1 MWEIYTLGKLPYE
14 RLNNTEIVDHVTR
27 GVRLY
32 RPQPANDKVY
42 GIMSSCWTDVSKV
55 VNLSVSKLLLFLV
68 SPLAFSSLIVCIY
81 LTGNLYNMVK

>member
-55 VNLSVSKLLLFLV
+55 VNLLASFGYFWLV
-68 SPLAFSSLIVCIY
+68 L
-81 LTGNLYNMVK
+81 